1 MLGVEASAALWCAC
15 GVPVYSLSS
24 AIVFFSRT
32 DIGFILSESGART
45 RYRLAVDDEV
55 QEKQLRPSYFPIDF
69 DMIVDNDSSTGPTVC
84 ASGKHRK
91 RTRSGSQPSIGME
104 ASAALWCACGVPV

>member
-1 MLGVEASAALWCAC
+1 MKLSLGVEASAALWCAC

-45 RYRLAVDDEV
+45 RYRLVVDDEV
-55 QEKQLRPSYFPIDF
+55 QEKQLKPSYFPIDLF
-69 DMIVDNDSSTGPTVC
+69 RLT
-84 ASGKHRK
+84 
-91 RTRSGSQPSIGME
+91 
-104 ASAALWCACGVPV
+104 